1 MLNKRHFL
9 NMRVWI
15 LGNKK
20 AHISMSLITP
30 TNALRADN
38 KKYSKIHSRI
48 DSRLSAK
55 NRPSP
60 FFSFGQ
66 DEYIIS

>member
-1 MLNKRHFL
+1 
-9 NMRVWI
+9 
-15 LGNKK
+15 
-20 AHISMSLITP
+20 MSFYGQELP
-30 TNALRADN
+30 THALQADN

-60 FFSFGQ
+60 FLVSGKT
-66 DEYIIS
+66 IISLLKLQSALVVIQRVAIVL

>member
-1 MLNKRHFL
+1 
-9 NMRVWI
+9 
-15 LGNKK
+15 
-20 AHISMSLITP
+20 MSFFTP
-30 TNALRADN
+30 THALRADN